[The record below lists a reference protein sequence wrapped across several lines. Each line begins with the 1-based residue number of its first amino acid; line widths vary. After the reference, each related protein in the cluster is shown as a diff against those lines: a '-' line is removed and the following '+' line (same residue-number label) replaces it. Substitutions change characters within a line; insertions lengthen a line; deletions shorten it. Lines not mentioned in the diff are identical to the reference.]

1 MKKFIVLTLVA
12 SLMVGV
18 LSGCGAQ
25 SDIDEL
31 NKLQAT
37 NTDAKVQQN
46 YKLSYSDEQ
55 DMIYSQVSDR
65 TLLDLTTLT
74 ACSDNELQQ
83 VINYLD
89 SVDAQL
95 CGTAS
100 SSDEEVI
107 DSCFTDYLLCEFE
120 RTPYYWQRS
129 QAVVRGIDAESR
141 SIIVDVTYKTI
152 DFNKD
157 VQEESKIVLGE
168 PAYEKKL
175 QVRYDK
181 WLEILNAKYNNSSS
195 MEWQK
200 NYDSFVKYYGDPELI
215 IKSQSNYSL
224 TENVFET
231 GNQKTYQGLINSSAE
246 ESGATM
252 LVRYVLVPNYV
263 LGVNLG
269 ITCKHL
275 YVLDYKLDND
285 VTASLELFTDEGYA
299 TVTDSVY
306 ELVYSYFQ
314 CMDEDDYSGLYSLT
328 YDFGKLDKYYEDLFA
343 TTYRKHDGF
352 TISLFDITG
361 THITCGI
368 NIASKVRAKGSNMT
382 FPAYTDRYYAELE
395 LVDGKLQVENLVLLS
410 RTIEGEPAIT
420 TDEASTTGFAATID
434 LDNDDKLEIE
444 QLICDFSAI
453 QLSQDTTSDNFAKI
467 VDISMETSDLST
479 LKENMTSLSGV
490 RKVAW
495 ISNYQQGTSNYA
507 SVKCKELY
515 QYEDNSI
522 TEASVTYD
530 FIMKG
535 GRWYVYSYNVL
546 SSVRLSTTNLATT
559 GCLCLVSPNK
569 VESYTSQVK
578 GTSST
583 GTATVSD
590 ASVVYDYKEYTPT
603 LKTGSVEQGLDTSAA
618 YDLSS
623 EDFDEYVA
631 KLFDTAGLGSYEDYV
646 VNCSVVDDY
655 LTQLDDSLVGKYEEA
670 IKGYVAVY
678 YNIVNNRYATDL
690 DKIAALETANAV
702 VTELNS
708 QVSSIEISEESGITK
723 REFDDALK
731 PVTSTLSLCNSS
743 LGRA

>member
-603 LKTGSVEQGLDTSAA
+603 LKTGSVEQGLDTTAA

-708 QVSSIEISEESGITK
+708 QVSSIEISEESGIAK

>member
-152 DFNKD
+152 DFDKD

-195 MEWQK
+195 MEWQQ

-246 ESGATM
+246 ESCATM

-328 YDFGKLDKYYEDLFA
+328 YDFGKLDKYYEDLFD

-368 NIASKVRAKGSNMT
+368 NIASKIRAKGSNMT

-453 QLSQDTTSDNFAKI
+453 QLSKDTTSDNFAKI

-479 LKENMTSLSGV
+479 LKENMVSLSGV

-603 LKTGSVEQGLDTSAA
+603 LKTGSVEQGLNTSAA

-631 KLFDTAGLGSYEDYV
+631 KLFDTAGLGSYEDYI

-655 LTQLDDSLVGKYEEA
+655 LTQLDNSLVGKYEEA

-690 DKIAALETANAV
+690 DKMAALETANAV

>member
-12 SLMVGV
+12 SLIVGV
-18 LSGCGAQ
+18 LNGCGAQ

-152 DFNKD
+152 NFNKD

-569 VESYTSQVK
+569 IESYTSQVK

-603 LKTGSVEQGLDTSAA
+603 LKTGSVEQGLDTTAA

-631 KLFDTAGLGSYEDYV
+631 KLFDTAGIGSYEDYV

-655 LTQLDDSLVGKYEEA
+655 LNQLDDSLVGKYEEA

>member
-152 DFNKD
+152 DFDKD

-195 MEWQK
+195 MEWQQ

-328 YDFGKLDKYYEDLFA
+328 YDFGKLDKYYEDLFD

-368 NIASKVRAKGSNMT
+368 NISSKIRAKGSNMT

-453 QLSQDTTSDNFAKI
+453 QLSKDTTSDNFAKI

-479 LKENMTSLSGV
+479 LKENMVSLSGV

-603 LKTGSVEQGLDTSAA
+603 IKTGSVEQGLDTSAA

-655 LTQLDDSLVGKYEEA
+655 LTQLDDTLVGKYEEA

-690 DKIAALETANAV
+690 DKMAALETANAV

>member
-1 MKKFIVLTLVA
+1 MKKVLVLTLVA
-12 SLMVGV
+12 SMLVGV

-100 SSDEEVI
+100 SNDDDVI

-152 DFNKD
+152 DFEKD

-168 PAYEKKL
+168 PSYEKKL

-195 MEWQK
+195 MEWQQ
-200 NYDSFVKYYGDPELI
+200 NYDSFVKYYGDPDLI

-285 VTASLELFTDEGYA
+285 ITAGLELFTEEGYA

-314 CMDEDDYSGLYSLT
+314 CIDEDDYSGLYSLT
-328 YDFGKLDKYYEDLFA
+328 YDFGKLDKYYEDMFD

-382 FPAYTDRYYAELE
+382 FPSYTDRYYAELE

-420 TDEASTTGFAATID
+420 TDEASTSGFAATID
-434 LDNDDKLEIE
+434 LNNDDKLEIE

-453 QLSQDTTSDNFAKI
+453 QLAQDTTSDNFAKI

-515 QYEDNSI
+515 QYDDNSI

-569 VESYTSQVK
+569 VESYTSQVR

-623 EDFDEYVA
+623 ADFDEYVA
-631 KLFDTAGLGSYEDYV
+631 KLFETAGLGSYEDFV

-655 LTQLDDSLVGKYEEA
+655 LTQLDETLVGKYEES

-690 DKIAALETANAV
+690 DKASALESANAV
-702 VTELNS
+702 VADLNE
-708 QVSSIEISEESGITK
+708 QVSNIEISEESGITQ

-731 PVTSTLSLCNSS
+731 PVTSTLSLCDSS

>member
-152 DFNKD
+152 DFDKD

-731 PVTSTLSLCNSS
+731 LVTSTLSLCNSS

>member
-12 SLMVGV
+12 SLMVGL

-535 GRWYVYSYNVL
+535 GRWYVYGYNVL

-603 LKTGSVEQGLDTSAA
+603 LKTGSVEQGLDTTAA

-655 LTQLDDSLVGKYEEA
+655 LNQLDDSLVGKYEEA

>member
-467 VDISMETSDLST
+467 VDISMETSDLTT

-583 GTATVSD
+583 GTAAVSD

-655 LTQLDDSLVGKYEEA
+655 LNQLDDSLVGKYEEA

-723 REFDDALK
+723 REFDDTLK

>member
-152 DFNKD
+152 DFDKD

-195 MEWQK
+195 MEWQQ

-328 YDFGKLDKYYEDLFA
+328 YDFGKLDKYYEDLFD

-368 NIASKVRAKGSNMT
+368 NIASKIRAKGSNMT

-453 QLSQDTTSDNFAKI
+453 QLSKDTTSDNFAKI

-479 LKENMTSLSGV
+479 LKENMVSLSGV

-603 LKTGSVEQGLDTSAA
+603 LKTGSVEQGLNTSAA

-631 KLFDTAGLGSYEDYV
+631 KLFDTAGLGSYEDYI

-690 DKIAALETANAV
+690 DKMAALETANAV

>member
-1 MKKFIVLTLVA
+1 MKKFIVLTLVT

-152 DFNKD
+152 DFDKD

-395 LVDGKLQVENLVLLS
+395 LMDGKLQVENLVLLS

-603 LKTGSVEQGLDTSAA
+603 LKTGSVEQGLDTTAA

-655 LTQLDDSLVGKYEEA
+655 LNQLDGSLVGKYEEA

-690 DKIAALETANAV
+690 DKIAALETANAL

>member
-100 SSDEEVI
+100 SSDEGVI

-152 DFNKD
+152 DFDKD

-603 LKTGSVEQGLDTSAA
+603 LKTGSVEQGLDTTAA

-655 LTQLDDSLVGKYEEA
+655 LNQLDDSLVGKYEEV

>member
-152 DFNKD
+152 DFDKD

-195 MEWQK
+195 MEWQQ

-231 GNQKTYQGLINSSAE
+231 GNQKTYHGLINSSAE
-246 ESGATM
+246 ESCATM

-328 YDFGKLDKYYEDLFA
+328 YDFGKLDKYYEDLFD

-368 NIASKVRAKGSNMT
+368 NIASKIRAKGSNMT

-453 QLSQDTTSDNFAKI
+453 QLSKDTTSDNFAKI

-479 LKENMTSLSGV
+479 LKENMVSLSGV

-631 KLFDTAGLGSYEDYV
+631 KLFDTAGLGSYEDYI

-670 IKGYVAVY
+670 IRGYVAVY

-690 DKIAALETANAV
+690 DKMAALETANAV

-723 REFDDALK
+723 RELDDALK

>member
-12 SLMVGV
+12 SLMIGV

-152 DFNKD
+152 DFDKD

-195 MEWQK
+195 MEWQQ

-328 YDFGKLDKYYEDLFA
+328 YDFGKLDKYYEDLFN

-368 NIASKVRAKGSNMT
+368 NIASKIRAKGSNMT

-453 QLSQDTTSDNFAKI
+453 QLSKDTTSDNFAKI

-479 LKENMTSLSGV
+479 LKENMVSLSGV

-535 GRWYVYSYNVL
+535 GRWYVYSYSVL

-655 LTQLDDSLVGKYEEA
+655 LTQLDDTLVGKYEEA

-690 DKIAALETANAV
+690 DKMAALETANAV

>member
-285 VTASLELFTDEGYA
+285 VTTSLELFTDEGYA

-603 LKTGSVEQGLDTSAA
+603 LKTGSVEQGLNTTAA

-655 LTQLDDSLVGKYEEA
+655 LNQLDDSLVGKYEEA

>member
-152 DFNKD
+152 DFDKD

-195 MEWQK
+195 MEWQQ

-328 YDFGKLDKYYEDLFA
+328 YDFGKLDKYYEDLFD

-368 NIASKVRAKGSNMT
+368 NIASKIRAKGSNMT

-453 QLSQDTTSDNFAKI
+453 QLSKDTTSDNFAKI

-479 LKENMTSLSGV
+479 LKENMVSLSGV

-623 EDFDEYVA
+623 KDFDEYVA

-690 DKIAALETANAV
+690 DKMAALETANAV

>member
-12 SLMVGV
+12 SLMVGL

-152 DFNKD
+152 DFDKD

-603 LKTGSVEQGLDTSAA
+603 LKTGSVEQGLDTTAA

-655 LTQLDDSLVGKYEEA
+655 LNQLDDSLVGKYEEA

>member
-1 MKKFIVLTLVA
+1 MKKFIVLTLVT

-152 DFNKD
+152 DFDKD

-603 LKTGSVEQGLDTSAA
+603 LKTGSVEQGLDTTAA

-631 KLFDTAGLGSYEDYV
+631 KLFNTAGLGSYEDYV

-708 QVSSIEISEESGITK
+708 QVSSIEISEESGIAK

>member
-1 MKKFIVLTLVA
+1 MKKFIVLTLVT

-152 DFNKD
+152 DFDKD

-420 TDEASTTGFAATID
+420 TDEASTTGFAATIE

-603 LKTGSVEQGLDTSAA
+603 LKTGSVEQGLDTTAA

-655 LTQLDDSLVGKYEEA
+655 LNQLDDSLVGKYEEA

-690 DKIAALETANAV
+690 DKIAALETANAL

>member
-152 DFNKD
+152 DFDKD

-195 MEWQK
+195 MEWQQ

-328 YDFGKLDKYYEDLFA
+328 YDFGKLDKYYEDLFD

-368 NIASKVRAKGSNMT
+368 NIASKIRAKGSNMT

-453 QLSQDTTSDNFAKI
+453 QLSKDTTSDNFAKI

-479 LKENMTSLSGV
+479 LKENMLSLSGV

-603 LKTGSVEQGLDTSAA
+603 LKTGSVEQGLNTSAA

-631 KLFDTAGLGSYEDYV
+631 KLFDTAGLGSYEDYI

-690 DKIAALETANAV
+690 DKMAALETANAV

-743 LGRA
+743 LGRV

>member
-603 LKTGSVEQGLDTSAA
+603 LKTGSVEQGLDTTAA

-655 LTQLDDSLVGKYEEA
+655 LNQLDDSLVGKYEEA

-708 QVSSIEISEESGITK
+708 QVSSIEISEESGIAK

>member
-1 MKKFIVLTLVA
+1 MKKFIVLTLVI

-120 RTPYYWQRS
+120 RTPYYWQRT

-200 NYDSFVKYYGDPELI
+200 NYDNFVKYYGDPELI

-328 YDFGKLDKYYEDLFA
+328 YDFGKLDKYYEDLFN

-368 NIASKVRAKGSNMT
+368 SIASKVRAKGSNMT

>member
-1 MKKFIVLTLVA
+1 MKKFIVLTLVT

-152 DFNKD
+152 DFDKD

-603 LKTGSVEQGLDTSAA
+603 LKTGSVEQGLDTTAA

-631 KLFDTAGLGSYEDYV
+631 KLLDTAGLGSYEDYV

-655 LTQLDDSLVGKYEEA
+655 LNQLDDSLVGKYEEA

-690 DKIAALETANAV
+690 DKIAALETANAL

>member
-603 LKTGSVEQGLDTSAA
+603 LKTGSVEQGLDTTAA

-655 LTQLDDSLVGKYEEA
+655 LNQLDDSLVGKYEEA

>member
-12 SLMVGV
+12 SLMVGI

-152 DFNKD
+152 DFDKD

-195 MEWQK
+195 MEWQQ

-328 YDFGKLDKYYEDLFA
+328 YDFGKLDKYYEDLFD

-368 NIASKVRAKGSNMT
+368 NISSKIRAKGSNMT

-453 QLSQDTTSDNFAKI
+453 QLSKDTTSDNFAKI

-479 LKENMTSLSGV
+479 LKENMVSLSGV

-535 GRWYVYSYNVL
+535 ARWYVYSYNVL

-655 LTQLDDSLVGKYEEA
+655 LTQLDDTLVGKYEEA

-690 DKIAALETANAV
+690 DKMAALETANAV

>member
-603 LKTGSVEQGLDTSAA
+603 LKTGSVEQGLDTTAA

-623 EDFDEYVA
+623 EDFDEYAA

-655 LTQLDDSLVGKYEEA
+655 LNQLDDSLVGKYEEA

>member
-152 DFNKD
+152 DFDKD

-195 MEWQK
+195 MEWQQ

-328 YDFGKLDKYYEDLFA
+328 YDFGKLDKYYEDLFD

-368 NIASKVRAKGSNMT
+368 NIASKIRAKGSNMT

-453 QLSQDTTSDNFAKI
+453 QLSKDTTSDNFAKI

-479 LKENMTSLSGV
+479 LKENMVSLSGV

-603 LKTGSVEQGLDTSAA
+603 LKTGSVEQGLNTSAA

-631 KLFDTAGLGSYEDYV
+631 KLFDTAGLGSYEDYI

-690 DKIAALETANAV
+690 DKMAALETANAV

-731 PVTSTLSLCNSS
+731 PVTSTLSLCNSF